1 MGTIIDSMDSNY
13 SSGMDSIRKRVSPF
27 AISPITAAQLPNAF
41 IDDPIFVNPA
51 EAKVIADKD
60 TTVGCIVALLARDSA
75 EFETLQIL
83 VWIRIAIELIAQ
95 VPQQLAV
102 VALSI
107 QDRYAEID
115 WQDRILALERSY
127 QRILNP
133 AGDSGVGGVFAKA
146 KISNSRIY

>member
-1 MGTIIDSMDSNY
+1 MGTIIDSTDSNY

-51 EAKVIADKD
+51 EAKVIADKE
-60 TTVGCIVALLARDSA
+60 TTAAAVALLARDSA

-102 VALSI
+102 VAISI

-115 WQDRILALERSY
+115 WKERIEALERSY

-133 AGDSGVGGVFAKA
+133 AGDSGVGSVVAKA

>member
-1 MGTIIDSMDSNY
+1 MGTIIQLTDSNY

-27 AISPITAAQLPNAF
+27 AISPITAEQLPNDF

-51 EAKVIADKD
+51 EATVIADKE
-60 TTVGCIVALLARDSA
+60 TTVAAVALLARDSA
-75 EFETLQIL
+75 ELETLQIL
-83 VWIRIAIELIAQ
+83 TWLRIAIELIAQ
-95 VPQQLAV
+95 APQQLAV
-102 VALSI
+102 VALSM

-133 AGDSGVGGVFAKA
+133 AGDSGVGDLFAKA

>member
-1 MGTIIDSMDSNY
+1 MGTIIQSTDSNY

-51 EAKVIADKD
+51 EAKVIADKE
-60 TTVGCIVALLARDSA
+60 TTAAAVALLARDSA

-95 VPQQLAV
+95 SPQQLAV
-102 VALSI
+102 VAISI

-133 AGDSGVGGVFAKA
+133 AGDSGVGGVFARA